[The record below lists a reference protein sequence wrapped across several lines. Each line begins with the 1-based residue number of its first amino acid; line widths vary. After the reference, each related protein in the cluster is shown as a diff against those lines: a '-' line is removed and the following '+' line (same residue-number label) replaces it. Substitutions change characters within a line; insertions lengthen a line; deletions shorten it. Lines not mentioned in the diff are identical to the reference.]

1 MEGDSN
7 MGGKEGQSRN
17 VYVYLRKYT
26 FTTIYRKERK
36 KHPYLDKAFALGRI
50 FTMYIIVDAIFAVRG
65 ML

>member
-26 FTTIYRKERK
+26 FTTISRLKHK
-36 KHPYLDKAFALGRI
+36 KHPYLDKAFALVKI
-50 FTMYIIVDAIFAVRG
+50 FTIDI
-65 ML
+65 